1 VIEETD
7 IYLQTYLLKNKP
19 MIAFAIDRL
28 KNQLQRFPSKF
39 LALEESEVSVKP
51 FPNKWSKKEILG
63 HLIDSATNNHHRF
76 IRAINDPIITKI
88 TPYDQEMWV
97 KENNYQSIPSK
108 EILEFWITYNKH
120 LLKFFINL
128 PPAKFN
134 HLCDINKPDLVTLV
148 WLINDYVD
156 HLEHHIDQILT

>member
-1 VIEETD
+1 
-7 IYLQTYLLKNKP
+7 

-28 KNQLQRFPSKF
+28 RYQLQRFPPKF
-39 LALEESEVSVKP
+39 RSLGDSEVSEKS

-76 IRAINDPIITKI
+76 IRAINDPGITRI
-88 TPYDQEMWV
+88 ERYDQDLWV
-97 KENNYQSIPSK
+97 KQNNYQNIPA
-108 EILEFWITYNKH
+108 EVILVFWSSYNNH
-120 LLKFFINL
+120 LLNFFINL

-134 HLCDINKPDLVTLV
+134 HLCDINKPDLVTLA

-156 HLEHHIDQILT
+156 HLEHHINQILT